1 MFKELNDEPERPSI
15 DMYFS
20 YRNDDDKTLAQELAD
35 NLSNWSK
42 CNFYTY
48 DTREVSRLSAEKI
61 AETSQGLLDS
71 DVFICGPIEMI
82 ESLEKQ
88 FIRLGVKRESIHL
101 ERFKLL

>member
-1 MFKELNDEPERPSI
+1 
-15 DMYFS
+15 
-20 YRNDDDKTLAQELAD
+20 
-35 NLSNWSK
+35 
-42 CNFYTY
+42 
-48 DTREVSRLSAEKI
+48 LSAEKI